1 MWDKVPPHN
10 IDAEQSVLGA
20 LLLENQAISKVV
32 RFLNP
37 EDFYLESHR
46 VIYNAILEL
55 DENSQAAD
63 LVTVTDKLRRKGEL
77 EKVGGA
83 TYVATLTN
91 ISPTAANVEYYARIV
106 EEKALLRNLINLSIR
121 IANMGYEGH
130 EDAERLMEEA
140 EKMLLE
146 LGSRRT
152 STAFT
157 EIKDI
162 LLATFKHFE
171 FLQENKGKIT
181 GVPTGFKELDNICQ
195 GLQPGDLVIVA
206 ARPSMGKTSF
216 GMCVAYQAALH
227 TKKPIAIFSLEMS
240 KEQLVQRMICAEARI
255 DQHKM
260 RTGEINDTDWA
271 QLTQKGKDMAQM
283 PIFIDDSGML
293 TIRQLRAKARR
304 MHSERGLGLIVIDYL
319 QLMQGSRRVENRQ
332 QEIAE
337 ISRSLKALAKELNVP
352 IMALAQL
359 SRSVE
364 QRQDKKPQLS
374 DLRESGSLEQ
384 DADVVMFIYRDEYYN
399 PETEK
404 RGIADIIVAKQRNGP
419 TGVAELAFLK
429 QYTKFM
435 DLARRT
441 DEPAAV
447 RAEA

>member
-20 LLLENQAISKVV
+20 LLLENKAISKVI

-55 DENSQAAD
+55 EENSQAAD

-121 IANMGYEGH
+121 IADMGYEGN

-140 EKMLLE
+140 EKMLFE

-152 STAFT
+152 FTAFT

-162 LLATFKHFE
+162 LLETFKHFE
-171 FLQENKGKIT
+171 FLQKHKGEIT

-195 GLQPGDLVIVA
+195 GLQPGDLIIVA

-216 GMCVAYQAALH
+216 GMCIGYHAALQ

-255 DQHKM
+255 DQHKL
-260 RTGEINDTDWA
+260 RSGFISDTDWS
-271 QLTQKGKDMAQM
+271 QLTQKARDMAQM

-304 MHSERGLGLIVIDYL
+304 MHMERGLALIIIDYL
-319 QLMQGSRRVENRQ
+319 QLMQGSRKVENRQ

-337 ISRSLKALAKELNVP
+337 ISRSLKALGKELNVP
-352 IMALAQL
+352 VMALAQL

-419 TGVAELAFLK
+419 TGTVELAFLK

-441 DEPAAV
+441 DEPATN
-447 RAEA
+447 E